1 MMTSLTFLTLLLGY
15 VITQPQVRGTEGE
28 WTMAAK
34 DFANTRFSSLA
45 QITAENVQSLR
56 VAWTFGTGVN
66 RGQEAAPIV
75 VGSTMYVVTPYPNYL
90 YALDL
95 GDFGKMK
102 WRFDPNVAAAA
113 QGEACC
119 DSVNRGVAFANG
131 KIFMNTLDNHA
142 IAVDAETGA
151 QVWNRELGDFRT

>member
-66 RGQEAAPIV
+66 RGQESAPIV

-95 GDFGKMK
+95 NQSGEMK
-102 WRFDPNVAAAA
+102 WKYEPKPASAA

-119 DSVNRGVAFANG
+119 DHVNRG
-131 KIFMNTLDNHA
+131 
-142 IAVDAETGA
+142 IA
-151 QVWNRELGDFRT
+151 WF